1 MSLHHILILVGLTI
15 EIAGAFVLAA
25 DAIGLDRLVHWASNL
40 REVRGA
46 LTGAKPWARSTFL
59 DPNRFLSALG
69 SAGGVAIGA
78 YWVMPLL
85 MSYPKWLRVPLAAV
99 IGGGGGGLVGLA
111 LSISVPIVIQTIA
124 SALLRLESRARVHAV
139 GVLGF
144 GLLFLGFSLQ
154 FAGTLID
161 GLRTRVP

>member
-1 MSLHHILILVGLTI
+1 
-15 EIAGAFVLAA
+15 
-25 DAIGLDRLVHWASNL
+25 
-40 REVRGA
+40 
-46 LTGAKPWARSTFL
+46 
-59 DPNRFLSALG
+59 
-69 SAGGVAIGA
+69 
-78 YWVMPLL
+78 MPLL

-99 IGGGGGGLVGLA
+99 IGGDGGGLLGLA